1 MNQKKHLL
9 VFLTLLVFG
18 NIFYGCKTAKSTT
31 AAPLALSIQRT
42 PAKFDFTPPSRSQM
56 ASTDITIAIV
66 KPTYIDKNAEYF
78 VPPFNEMATSMGNDF
93 EELLTAKGFTVR
105 GPFGSRDEMT
115 YNDKLNSGFVLE
127 ISIDLQPHYN
137 RMKTTI
143 AHKPSFGELLVDKN
157 APTTYTYRINGE
169 ITFAGNLV
177 INARSSRYGEL
188 IWKKNIALQP
198 SSFNY
203 IGTLTWR
210 DIPSMA
216 DELNQDNQVYNTVS
230 TELEKYYLKSLSL
243 AWQQIDPEEMK
254 TVADQAK
261 KSDKK
266 N

>member
-1 MNQKKHLL
+1 MNQRKHLL
-9 VFLTLLVFG
+9 VIPTLFVFG
-18 NIFYGCKTAKSTT
+18 LFLYSCSSPKSTVKTPT
-31 AAPLALSIQRT
+31 APTVQRV

-78 VPPFNEMATSMGNDF
+78 VPPFDEMATSMGNDF

-115 YNDKLNSGFVLE
+115 YNDKINSSFVLE

-137 RMKTTI
+137 RSKTTI
-143 AHKPSFGELLVDKN
+143 THKPSFSELLVDKN
-157 APTTYTYRINGE
+157 APTTYTYKISGE
-169 ITFAGNLV
+169 VTFAGNLV
-177 INARSSRYGEL
+177 INARAPRYGEL
-188 IWKKNIALQP
+188 IWKKNIALQA

-203 IGTLTWR
+203 NGILTWNG
-210 DIPSMA
+210 IPSMA
-216 DELNQDNQVYNTVS
+216 EELNQDNQVYNTVS
-230 TELEKYYLKSLSL
+230 TELEKYYLKALAL

>member
-1 MNQKKHLL
+1 MNQKKHFLSI
-9 VFLTLLVFG
+9 LTLVAFG
-18 NIFYGCKTAKSTT
+18 ILFYGSTPQKNAT
-31 AAPLALSIQRT
+31 TVAAPPLPRV
-42 PAKFDFTPPSRSQM
+42 PAKFDFTPPSRSKM

-66 KPTYIDKNAEYF
+66 KPMYVDKNAEYF

-115 YNDKLNSGFVLE
+115 FNDKNSSSFILE

-137 RMKTTI
+137 REKTTYTH
-143 AHKPSFGELLVDKN
+143 APSFSELMMNKN
-157 APTTYTYRINGE
+157 APTTYTYKINGE
-169 ITFAGNLV
+169 ITFGGYLV

-203 IGTLTWR
+203 VGSFTWNG
-210 DIPSMA
+210 IPNM
-216 DELNQDNQVYNTVS
+216 DEELNRDNQVYNTVS
-230 TELEKYYLKSLSL
+230 KELEKYYLKALSL

-254 TVADQAK
+254 TVAEQGK
-261 KSDKK
+261 KADKK

>member
-1 MNQKKHLL
+1 MKHRNSVLSTFVVVITCLSLFSCSSQKNTSAT
-9 VFLTLLVFG
+9 V
-18 NIFYGCKTAKSTT
+18 
-31 AAPLALSIQRT
+31 APAVQRV
-42 PAKFDFTPPSRSQM
+42 PAKFDFTPPSRSKM

-66 KPTYIDKNAEYF
+66 KPMYVDKNAEYF

-105 GPFGSRDEMT
+105 GPFGTRDEMT
-115 YNDKLNSGFVLE
+115 YNDKLNSSFILE

-137 RMKTTI
+137 RRKTTI
-143 AHKPSFGELLVDKN
+143 THAPSFGDLLTTKN
-157 APTTYTYRINGE
+157 APTTYTYKISGE
-169 ITFAGNLV
+169 ITFGGYLV
-177 INARSSRYGEL
+177 INARSSKYGEL

-203 IGTLTWR
+203 IGLLTWA

-230 TELEKYYLKSLSL
+230 VELEKYYLKAISL

-254 TVADQAK
+254 TVAEQGK
-261 KSDKK
+261 KADKK